1 VPLRQ
6 AVLRASLMSPASG
19 PVCNDFQTLV
29 GDGPARQI
37 FGKLSEAVPCVR
49 VDGGSG
55 MQREAVDGEAQSAL
69 GEWDLLLIA
78 EATTDAADILTS
90 AILVFVGRRNRRT
103 RSCANNKSKSAPKR
117 PPRLS

>member
-1 VPLRQ
+1 
-6 AVLRASLMSPASG
+6 M
-19 PVCNDFQTLV
+19 
-29 GDGPARQI
+29 
-37 FGKLSEAVPCVR
+37 R